1 MILFLDADV
10 SHGSESSFRSRGGAC
25 AWFGMRNDP
34 DFINGCIDVMS
45 VILPTVTASTCEG
58 EYGTSFLIAQ
68 QAMPFRIQLKD
79 LSYPQD
85 VFTNGSTLITTDNQ
99 CAEGIANKTTKLK
112 RSRAFD
118 IA

>member
-1 MILFLDADV
+1 
-10 SHGSESSFRSRGGAC
+10 
-25 AWFGMRNDP
+25 
-34 DFINGCIDVMS
+34 
-45 VILPTVTASTCEG
+45 
-58 EYGTSFLIAQ
+58 
-68 QAMPFRIQLKD
+68 MPFRIQLKD

-118 IA
+118 MRYHWLRDRVEQSDFTIQWRSKRKSLAAFFTKNHPTKHFLEQRKHFVVYGDRKIPNLLH